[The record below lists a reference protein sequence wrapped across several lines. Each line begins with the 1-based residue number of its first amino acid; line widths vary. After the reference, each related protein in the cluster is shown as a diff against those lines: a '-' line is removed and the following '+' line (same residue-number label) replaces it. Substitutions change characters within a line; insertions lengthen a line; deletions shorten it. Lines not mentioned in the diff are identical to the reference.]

1 MQTIRAF
8 IVRLF
13 NLFGKRRQDRE
24 FAEEMESHLV
34 MHVEDNL
41 RSGMNPEAARRNALL
56 KLGGMDRTYE
66 ECRDRLGFRLLA
78 DMRRDFRH
86 SLRRLVKSPLLS
98 LVVILS
104 LGLGIGANT
113 AVFSM
118 MRQVLL
124 RSLPVERPEELS
136 LVTASGNRPG
146 GQRTGL
152 SGGSE
157 YIFSYAGLRQFE
169 NQQKQDIAEIA
180 GFHDRRTVVAYKE
193 GAVHGNAL
201 MVSGGYF
208 RLMGTRPFMGRML
221 MPDDDRGAGNPVAVL
236 GYNFWKNRLGGRT
249 DILNQPIRIAAQV
262 FTIVG
267 VAPKGFYGTTVNLT
281 PDVFIP
287 ISAAVSMTS
296 FRIDSSANNF
306 WIYLVARLR
315 TGVTRQQAAAAY
327 GSVYASIVEEQIVG
341 MPDWLRYTQQQIDEL
356 RGSRLQFI
364 DGSRGYSRIQDSGK
378 KPLLILTAVTGMILL
393 IAMANA
399 ANLLLA
405 RSAARREEL
414 AVCVAI
420 GAGRGRIMGQL
431 LSEALILAIAGGVM
445 GIAVA
450 FLTLRFLIALLA
462 PSQTPIDFLTIQPE
476 WPVLLY
482 GLGLSVFTG
491 LLFGA
496 YPALQAVKMTPAREL
511 SRNSAKA
518 AEAFG
523 AARVRK
529 TLVCAQVALS
539 IILLI
544 PTGLLLKSLVN
555 LMNVDPGLPTENLI
569 TFGLAPGEAGYDSD
583 ESRALFD
590 RAEHRLAALPGVTG
604 ITTANNPFLN
614 DLGMAMLVT
623 VEDSNG
629 GRQEKWVKTNQIAP
643 GFFGQMGIPL
653 IRGREFTESDGL
665 PGSRVVIVNEKFADT
680 FFPGQNPVGRSF
692 SLPGFGNS
700 TPVEIIGIVSDF
712 HNTNI
717 RHKPSPYFYEALT
730 PDGDAFGRVFYI
742 RTGLPPERLMTQVRQ
757 TLREVDAGVPPQE
770 MRTME
775 DQARRTIYDDRMMF
789 QLAGLC
795 AALALFLAMMGLYGV
810 MAYSVLRRTHEFGI
824 RMAVGAQPSGIRRM
838 VLREMFR
845 ILIAGLVVGIPI
857 ALAICNLA
865 NSRWLGAAPGMT
877 GPLGETTPINRLF
890 GVSAS
895 DPVVVAGAAVAL
907 GLAALAAAYLP
918 AWRASRID
926 PMKALR
932 FE

>member
-13 NLFGKRRQDRE
+13 NLFRKRRQDRE
-24 FAEEMESHLV
+24 FAEEMESHLA
-34 MHVEDNL
+34 MHIEDNL
-41 RSGMNPEAARRNALL
+41 RSGMSPEEARRNALL
-56 KLGGMDRTYE
+56 KLGGMDQTYE
-66 ECRDRLGFRLLA
+66 ECRDKLGFRLLA
-78 DMRRDFRH
+78 DMHRDFRH

-118 MRQVLL
+118 MRQILL
-124 RSLPVERPEELS
+124 RSLPVDRPEELA
-136 LVTASGNRPG
+136 LITASGNRPG
-146 GQRTGL
+146 GISIGL
-152 SGGSE
+152 SGGPE
-157 YIFSYAGLRQFE
+157 YVFSYSGLRQFE
-169 NQQKQDIAEIA
+169 SQHKQDIAEIA
-180 GFHDRRTVVAYKE
+180 GFHGRRVLVAYKE
-193 GAVHGNAL
+193 EAVHGNAL

-208 RLMGTRPFMGRML
+208 QLMGMRPFMGRML
-221 MPDDDRGAGNPVAVL
+221 MPADDQGVGNPVAVL
-236 GYNFWKNRLGGRT
+236 GYNFWKNKLGGRT
-249 DILNQPIRIAAQV
+249 DVLNQPIRIAAQA
-262 FTIVG
+262 FTVVG
-267 VAPKGFYGTTVNLT
+267 VAPKGFYGTTINLT

-287 ISAAVSMTS
+287 ISTAVSMTS
-296 FRIDSSANNF
+296 FQYDAGTNDF
-306 WIYLVARLR
+306 WVYLVARLR
-315 TGVTRQQAAAAY
+315 PGVTLQQPASGY
-327 GSVYASIVEEQIVG
+327 GSVYASIAEEQIIG
-341 MPDWLRYTQQQIDEL
+341 MPDFIRDKQQQIREV

-431 LSEALILAIAGGVM
+431 LSEALVLAVAGGVM

-462 PSQTPIDFLTIQPE
+462 PAQTPIDFLTIQPE

-482 GLGLSVFTG
+482 GLGLSISTG

-496 YPALQAVKMTPAREL
+496 YPALQAVRMTPAREPN
-511 SRNSAKA
+511 RNSAKV

-544 PTGLLLKSLVN
+544 PTGLLLKNLIN
-555 LMNVDPGLPTENLI
+555 LMNVNPGLPTENLI
-569 TFGLAPGEAGYDSD
+569 TFGLAPGEAGYNP
-583 ESRALFD
+583 EQSRALFE
-590 RAEHRLAALPGVTG
+590 RAERKLSALAGVTG
-604 ITTANNPFLN
+604 VTSATNPLLN
-614 DLGMAMLVT
+614 DITMFTTVT
-623 VEDSNG
+623 VEIPG
-629 GRQEKWVKTNQIAP
+629 GDKLEKGTKTNQIAP
-643 GFFGQMGIPL
+643 GFFGHMGIPL
-653 IRGREFTESDGL
+653 TRGREFTESDSL
-665 PGSRVVIVNEKFADT
+665 PGSRVAIVNEKFVDT
-680 FFPGQNPVGRSF
+680 FFAGQNPVGRSF
-692 SLPGFGNS
+692 SLWRPGDPI
-700 TPVEIIGIVSDF
+700 PVEIVGVVNDF
-712 HNTNI
+712 HNSNI
-717 RHKPSPYFYEALT
+717 RHKPYACYYGPFPQSGE
-730 PDGDAFGRVFYI
+730 AFGRAFYI
-742 RTGLPPERLMTQVRQ
+742 RTGLPPERLMAQVRQ
-757 TLREVDAGVPPQE
+757 TLREVDAGVPPQG

-775 DQARRTIYDDRMMF
+775 DQARLTIQEDRMMF
-789 QLAGLC
+789 QLVGLC
-795 AALALFLAMMGLYGV
+795 AVLALSLAMMGLYGI
-810 MAYSVLRRTHEFGI
+810 MAYSVVRRTHEFGI
-824 RMAVGAQPSGIRRM
+824 RMAVGAPPAGIRRM
-838 VLREMFR
+838 VLHEMGM
-845 ILIAGLVVGIPI
+845 ILIVGLVVGIPV
-857 ALAICNLA
+857 ALAICNVA
-865 NSRWLGAAPGMT
+865 NSQWLGAAPEIPAFFEGA
-877 GPLGETTPINRLF
+877 TPMNRLF
-890 GVSAS
+890 GVSAF
-895 DPVVVAGAAVAL
+895 DPAFIAGASIAL